1 MMGIKK
7 DILENKEHLIP
18 ISAHYIANLPICNEV
33 EIASF
38 HNLKNL
44 SITANSLLLL
54 CMSSRTNKFTE
65 IAAQSSLDNE
75 TCSRP
80 KNKVWIGFGPKG
92 SR

>member
-18 ISAHYIANLPICNEV
+18 ISTHYYIANLPICNEV
-33 EIASF
+33 EFASF

-54 CMSSRTNKFTE
+54 CMSSRSNKFTE
-65 IAAQSSLDNE
+65 IATQSSLDNE

-80 KNKVWIGFGPKG
+80 KYKV
-92 SR
+92 